1 MSTESKRFN
10 RIIVSALA
18 ATSLIAASVLAV
30 NPVPAQAADS
40 AAQPATLAEANAG
53 IDGNI
58 SSLNQQASSLQGQI
72 GETDGQIA
80 QLEAEQTALRAKL
93 EQKKALLRQTVHD
106 AYIAGDPSSVEIL
119 ASNQSFSGVVGQQ
132 HYRDQVSE
140 KTGNAAKEVKATE
153 QQISEKVA
161 DAQKK
166 RDGLTAMK
174 GDLDQKIATAQ
185 AQEQAKQALAEATQN
200 KEAEYQKLVKQGQQE
215 QVAAVAAPK
224 PAGGGGG
231 GGGIVRG
238 NNPYTPGQCT
248 WYVFNQTGR
257 GQMGN
262 AGQWSGGGSL
272 AVGNILIMPPGVNG
286 SGGVGHVGVIVSF
299 SSSSI
304 TIRDM
309 NWAGPFV
316 VTTHSVPRSSA
327 YRYL

>member
-10 RIIVSALA
+10 RTIVSALA

-80 QLEAEQTALRAKL
+80 QLETEQAALRAKL

-106 AYIAGDPSSVEIL
+106 AYVAGDPSSVEIL

-174 GDLDQKIATAQ
+174 GDLDQKIAGAEAQ
-185 AQEQAKQALAEATQN
+185 AQAKAALAEATLNQEN
-200 KEAEYQKLVKQGQQE
+200 LYQEMKKQQAVQT
-215 QVAAVAAPK
+215 VAAAVPAPRNTGDGGGYGGTGSHGTLRGSMGYAR
-224 PAGGGGG
+224 AGGNC
-231 GGGIVRG
+231 V
-238 NNPYTPGQCT
+238 NE
-248 WYVFNQTGR
+248 
-257 GQMGN
+257 
-262 AGQWSGGGSL
+262 
-272 AVGNILIMPPGVNG
+272 PGVNNPHSG
-286 SGGVGHVGVIVSF
+286 NPIDWPVLSRSASIGATALWTYNHTGVVTGIWSDGWIEVRHQNFSGGQHTFPPGAFRGF
-299 SSSSI
+299 
-304 TIRDM
+304 R
-309 NWAGPFV
+309 
-316 VTTHSVPRSSA
+316 
-327 YRYL
+327 